1 MTNLSLPP
9 ASFFSS
15 KASNARMLRNIEW
28 LSKDHSALASLLE
41 RPLPRRFYKPIIER
55 GRIINLET
63 GGTRLYDMD
72 AREHASNELK
82 SYFSSKPRYIH
93 PPIRHFCPS
102 SAASFAR
109 MDMGFKRDLD
119 SVFLRDR
126 RLHPKLRDAGNKERS
141 LLVIFGL
148 GLGYHI
154 APLIRRLRP
163 CNVCIIET
171 RQDSLYFSSGAHDF
185 SRWHDLCRARK
196 GRLYFIL
203 EDDVEGLESSFRD
216 FLFSSMY
223 FFADSFFFYRHATI
237 SATLERLYPHIM
249 SIINLS
255 ATNMGY
261 FEDQIRMLENSREN
275 LSLSVSTPILQN
287 PTRLRPKRE
296 ILIIANG
303 PSLDDSLAYLSRL
316 CVGRVVFS
324 CGSALYTL
332 LKNGIVP
339 DYHCEIENI
348 FPKFNHITKALEDG
362 YNLDEIILFASVT
375 VQPDVVSEF
384 KKRVL
389 FLRALTPF
397 SYLSELASLSNV
409 SPTVSNTAL
418 SCASA
423 LGFSKYYFLG
433 VDMGYKGERSH
444 HAKDAVH
451 FIYKDF
457 AAQQERQMSSSK
469 LLFRGNF
476 GGYVRSQ
483 DIFLVSK
490 HVLEVEAQS
499 RPRNYFYNC
508 SDGAKLKGFIP
519 LLPTLIEQLPLPPSS
534 SNDSQAEE
542 RLYNL
547 CPKISLADE
556 SILLRIDA
564 AEEQRK
570 FFADSLLKILTR
582 ISSVEE
588 ICDLQDIHNLL
599 RAFLFGS
606 GKTSEVKNSGG
617 EEVYNFCASFYM
629 GTIFI
634 LFGYIYNIFIKT
646 SNKRWRRL
654 RAAIATHLEHRLQQM
669 DKNLEDVFANSRA
682 HFISAKELSAKREL
696 SAKIDLNVDLNI
708 N

>member
-1 MTNLSLPP
+1 MTDLSLPP

-28 LSKDHSALASLLE
+28 LSKDHPALASLLE
-41 RPLPRRFYKPIIER
+41 RPLSRRFYKPIIER

-63 GGTRLYDMD
+63 GGTRLYDID
-72 AREHASNELK
+72 AREHASNELQ
-82 SYFSSKPRYIH
+82 SYFSSKPRHIH
-93 PPIRHFCPS
+93 PPVYHLRYS

-109 MDMGFKRDLD
+109 QDMIFKRDLD
-119 SVFLRDR
+119 SVYLRDR
-126 RLHPKLRDAGNKERS
+126 RLHPKFRDAGNKERS
-141 LLVIFGL
+141 LLVIFGI

-171 RQDSLYFSSGAHDF
+171 RQDSLYFSSSAHDF
-185 SRWHDLCRARK
+185 SRWHDLCRSRN

-203 EDDVEGLESSFRD
+203 EDDVEGLESSFRN

-223 FFADSFFFYRHATI
+223 FFAENFFFYRHATA
-237 SATLERLYPHIM
+237 SATLERLSAHIM
-249 SIINLS
+249 SIINIS

-261 FEDQIRMLENSREN
+261 FEDQVRMLENSREN
-275 LSLSVSTPILQN
+275 LSLSVSTLILQN
-287 PTRLRPKRE
+287 PTSLRPKRE

-303 PSLDDSLAYLSRL
+303 PSLDDSLTYLPRL

-375 VQPDVVSEF
+375 VQPNVVSEF
-384 KKRVL
+384 KKRIL

-397 SYLSELASLSNV
+397 SYLSELDSLYSV
-409 SPTVSNTAL
+409 SPTVSNTAF
-418 SCASA
+418 SCAGA

-457 AAQQERQMSSSK
+457 AAQQEQQMSSSK

-483 DIFLVSK
+483 DIFLLSK
-490 HVLEVEAQS
+490 HVLETEAQS
-499 RPRNYFYNC
+499 RPRHYFYNC

-519 LLPTLIEQLPLPPSS
+519 LLPTLIEQLPAPAS
-534 SNDSQAEE
+534 SNDSQDEE
-542 RLYNL
+542 RLYDL
-547 CPKISLADE
+547 CSKISLADA
-556 SILLRIDA
+556 SILLRIDE

-570 FFADSLLKILTR
+570 FFADSLLEILTR
-582 ISSVEE
+582 IESVDS

-599 RAFLFGS
+599 RALLFDS
-606 GKTSEVKNSGG
+606 GKTSKVKNCDSK
-617 EEVYNFCASFYM
+617 EAYDFCASFYH

-634 LFGYIYNIFIKT
+634 LFGYIYNYFIKT
-646 SNKRWRRL
+646 SHKRWCRL
-654 RAAIATHLEHRLQQM
+654 RVAIAIHLERRLQQM
-669 DKNLEDVFANSRA
+669 DKDLQDVFANSRA
-682 HFISAKELSAKREL
+682 HFISAKELSSKR
-696 SAKIDLNVDLNI
+696 
-708 N
+708 